1 MPNYFIRVDG
11 QSRTDAQLMDMLVN
25 QALPER
31 IEIVGILNAE
41 NPESKQWTFSRDG
54 EMYRMTKLDINLGG
68 AGLLRAGVNDG
79 HFVRAA
85 DLADSVQEAIEF
97 FGPDGVAVNA
107 PPMNQPARMNMLMNQ
122 NAPMNMLMNNNVNM
136 GFGQPGGRRRRTM
149 QRKRKTTHRRRASQ
163 RRRTQRRRF

>member
-11 QSRTDAQLMDMLVN
+11 QSHTDAQLMNMLGN
-25 QALPER
+25 QELPDR

-54 EMYRMTKLDINLGG
+54 ENYRMTAMDITLGG

-79 HFVRAA
+79 HIVRVV
-85 DLADSVQEAIEF
+85 DLADIVQEAIEY

-107 PPMNQPARMNMLMNQ
+107 PPMNQPA
-122 NAPMNMLMNNNVNM
+122 PMNMNMNMHMNNNLNM
-136 GFGQPGGRRRRTM
+136 GFAQPGGRRRSLRRRSLRRRSL
-149 QRKRKTTHRRRASQ
+149 RKRVSRRRSLRRRAH
-163 RRRTQRRRF
+163 RRS